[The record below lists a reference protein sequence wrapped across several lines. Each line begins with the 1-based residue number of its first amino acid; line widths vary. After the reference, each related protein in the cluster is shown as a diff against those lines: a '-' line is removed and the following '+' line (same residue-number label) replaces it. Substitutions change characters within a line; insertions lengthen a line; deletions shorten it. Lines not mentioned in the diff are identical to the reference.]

1 VSIVVLAM
9 VMLTAAPPS
18 VLIVPSAPAARPTCE
33 ALVEVFASQNVRVKL
48 AGEKA
53 EAIACV
59 KKATGRTECLVDSLK
74 RAKVDGIVLVT
85 ATPRGA
91 QLTLAMQLLS
101 RTGESERQ
109 EKVSGLKAK
118 LLAWARPAVERT
130 VATLQAVIVEEPQPV
145 PVVEKPQPTQ
155 PVVVSDAPVE
165 PKLTPREPPHPEL
178 VATPNAPAR
187 PSKAGAWVVTGVAI
201 AAGGTAAAFGG
212 LGLSAKGRLD
222 HLDNGV
228 SPLTYSQAVALQGQT
243 NQDMTIA
250 LGAGIGAAV
259 AAVIAGVLWAN

>member
-1 VSIVVLAM
+1 MVVLAM
-9 VMLTAAPPS
+9 TVLTAAPPS
-18 VLIVPSAPAARPTCE
+18 VLIVPSSPAARPTCE
-33 ALVEVFASQNVRVKL
+33 SLVEVFAAQNVRVKL

-53 EAIACV
+53 EATGCV
-59 KKATGRTECLVDSLK
+59 KKAAGRTACLVDSLE

-85 ATPRGA
+85 TTARGA
-91 QLTLAMQLLS
+91 QLTVAMQLLS

-109 EKVSGLKAK
+109 EKVGGLKAK
-118 LLAWARPAVERT
+118 LLTWVRPAVERI
-130 VATLQAVIVEEPQPV
+130 VATLQAVIVEEPQSV
-145 PVVEKPQPTQ
+145 PVVDKPQPVPA
-155 PVVVSDAPVE
+155 PVRIADAPVT
-165 PKLTPREPPHPEL
+165 PKLTPPEPAHPEL
-178 VATPNAPAR
+178 VAAPPAPAR

-201 AAGGTAAAFGG
+201 ASGGTAAAFGG

-243 NQDMTIA
+243 NQDLTIA